1 MNHQQMDASE
11 IEARL
16 TEAAR
21 VFYHVT
27 VEDEL
32 TSTNTTLKQMAAVN
46 AASDGSAPCKSV
58 PNGSVPC
65 GSVPCGTVL
74 IARRQTGGRGRLGRT
89 FHSPSGSGLYMSV
102 LVRPNDTASLHSLDE
117 ADRHTKPQSMPLIT
131 PSLHASD
138 TPDCHT
144 KPQCKP
150 LIIPSLHASDTPDC
164 HTKPQNMPLI
174 IPSLHAS
181 DALYLTTGTAA
192 AVAKAIDTVRILP
205 IVRAHDAAREAAAS
219 DTLASPAKIKW
230 VNDIYLSH
238 SDGIPKKVCGILCE
252 AALKPGTTALSY
264 AVIGIGVNLL
274 PPPDG
279 FPPDI
284 AKTATSVFTAEEE
297 ALCDGNDLAA
307 AILNLLYPL
316 FTDPKNPDYQAEY
329 RSRSLLD
336 GKRIFVRP
344 SSSLGGAEIPATALG
359 LDEELGLL
367 VRYDNGEEAVLR
379 SGEVIMQDDSVVLGG
394 DSVHLLR

>member
-1 MNHQQMDASE
+1 MNHQQIDASE

-32 TSTNTTLKQMAAVN
+32 TSTNTTLKQMAAED
-46 AASDGSAPCKSV
+46 AASDGSAP
-58 PNGSVPC
+58 N
-65 GSVPCGTVL
+65 GTVL

-102 LVRPNDTASLHSLDE
+102 LVRPNDTASLHPLDE
-117 ADRHTKPQSMPLIT
+117 A
-131 PSLHASD
+131 
-138 TPDCHT
+138 DCHT
-144 KPQCKP
+144 KPQSK
-150 LIIPSLHASDTPDC
+150 
-164 HTKPQNMPLI
+164 PLI

-192 AVAKAIDTVRILP
+192 AVAKAIDTVRI
-205 IVRAHDAAREAAAS
+205 VHAHDAAREAAVS
-219 DTLASPAKIKW
+219 DTSASPAKIKW

-252 AALKPGTTALSY
+252 AALRPGTTALSY

-297 ALCDGNDLAA
+297 ALCDGNDLAV

-359 LDEELGLL
+359 LDEEMGLL